1 MIRCVLLSIL
11 RARKTYDGPLVFGGD
26 LRSFAISDIVES
38 RDPSGSLPAPKA
50 K

>member
-1 MIRCVLLSIL
+1 MIGCVLLFIL
-11 RARKTYDGPLVFGGD
+11 RSRKASDGPLVFGED